1 MKKLLVSALILAL
14 CAMVLPAVGFSETQY
29 ARVTTPTSDGSV
41 YVRAVA
47 GAGQPILGAAKNGDS
62 LVILKR
68 GNTWH
73 KVRVERTGLEGY
85 MYGEYITFLSS
96 SASGGWG
103 GNGGTGSSWGSGG
116 STGTGWTGGYTP
128 DPSATDD
135 DTVINRIGTVN
146 SSDGFANLR
155 WGAGME
161 FEVIEKVYNN
171 TSVWALDRNG
181 DWYRC
186 QISSGKIGYIH
197 KNILKIGGTATYAN
211 GQTAFI
217 RSSDGSANARS
228 GAGTSYSVVYTLAA
242 GQSVKV
248 SGTSGDWY
256 QVSQSSGWGM
266 SSAYIHRSLMRFLS
280 NAATTGNVN
289 LRKGP
294 STSYGVIRAL
304 STGDSVRLLA
314 TDLKFCR
321 VDTGSEIAFISSKYI
336 RY

>member
-1 MKKLLVSALILAL
+1 MKKLLISTLILAL
-14 CAMVLPAVGFSETQY
+14 CAMVLPFMGAAETQY

-41 YVRAVA
+41 YVRSVA

-62 LVILKR
+62 LIILKR

-85 MYGEYITFLSS
+85 MYGAYITFLSS
-96 SASGGWG
+96 PQTDGWG
-103 GNGGTGSSWGSGG
+103 GTGGTGGTGSTGS
-116 STGTGWTGGYTP
+116 GWTGGYVP

-135 DTVINRIGTVN
+135 DTVVNRIGTIS

-161 FEVIEKVYNN
+161 FDVIEKVYNN

-186 QISSGKIGYIH
+186 QINSGKIGYIH
-197 KNILKIGGTATYAN
+197 KNILKLGGTATYAN
-211 GQTAFI
+211 GQTAYI

-228 GAGTSYSVVYTLAA
+228 GAGTGYSVLYTLAA
-242 GQSVKV
+242 GQSVRV
-248 SGTSGDWY
+248 SGTSGEWY
-256 QVSQSSGWGM
+256 SVSQTNGWGAGN
-266 SSAYIHRSLMRFLS
+266 AYIYRTLMRFLS
-280 NAATTGNVN
+280 NASTTGNVN

-294 STSYGVIRAL
+294 STGYGIIRAL
-304 STGDSVRLLA
+304 STGDSVKLLA
-314 TDLKFCR
+314 TNLSFCR
-321 VDTGSEIAFISSKYI
+321 VDTGSEIAYISSKYI